1 MNTVHVDV
9 ISPLPEGWGIC
20 LSCEMLMARANLD
33 QAPHQRGLDEYP
45 PEWQEEFQ
53 HLSNVVLE
61 LSTRYQDNIFI
72 QIWDPRSLQGLM
84 KSIRYWVRRYPTFI
98 VNGQNKVTG
107 WDVRQLSNILSPLV
121 AFHKLKKLKAEEI
134 FEHRI
139 ETFPVG

>member
-1 MNTVHVDV
+1 MCDAPTVARRTSQLHIMSTVHIDV

-33 QAPHQRGLDEYP
+33 QAPHERGLDEYP

-53 HLSNVVLE
+53 RLSDVVID
-61 LSTRYQDNIFI
+61 LSGRYQDSILI

-98 VNGQNKVTG
+98 VEGQSKVTG
-107 WDVRQLSNILSPLV
+107 WNVEQLDHYIVNAGGV
-121 AFHKLKKLKAEEI
+121 QH
-134 FEHRI
+134 
-139 ETFPVG
+139 T

>member
-1 MNTVHVDV
+1 MCGASTVARRTFQLIIMSTVHVDV

-33 QAPHQRGLDEYP
+33 QAPHERGLDEYP

-53 HLSNVVLE
+53 RLSDLVMG
-61 LSTRYQDNIFI
+61 LSTRYQDSILI

-98 VNGQNKVTG
+98 VDGQNKVTG
-107 WDVRQLSNILSPLV
+107 WDVEQLEQYIVTAGGVQHS
-121 AFHKLKKLKAEEI
+121 
-134 FEHRI
+134 
-139 ETFPVG
+139 